1 MKKKIKNYT
10 SEHIQTE
17 FNNLTKDK
25 KIEVLYEALNFMQ
38 QHNSRS
44 RFLCIAMAMGYDNWE
59 GDSNTYVKTKL
70 QEDN

>member
-1 MKKKIKNYT
+1 MKNKVKNYT
-10 SEHIQTE
+10 SEHISKE

-38 QHNSRS
+38 MYNGRS

-59 GDSNTYVKTKL
+59 GDSDTYVKTI
-70 QEDN
+70 